1 MGKLA
6 QSKAIKKPERKR
18 GSEGKAYTK
27 FMFEDV
33 IYHVGEYVLFRET
46 DKTNIVG

>member
-6 QSKAIKKPERKR
+6 QSKAIKKPERKKD
-18 GSEGKAYTK
+18 KAYTK